1 MVTVLSEIAL
11 ALYIVGLI
19 LAIRTVYNDE
29 PRQAGE
35 WCNWILIIG
44 LAVHSFAITYR
55 YILTGNIPITSMHE
69 SSSFFA
75 WSVMVIYFYIYYRF
89 RFLVLG
95 LFILPMV
102 SILMLSS
109 LILPSEIRPISP
121 ILRSYWLAFHTL
133 FAFIGYASFTVAAGT
148 GLMYLIQ
155 ERHLKS
161 KRPSW
166 ICTKLPSVQ
175 ILDEINYK
183 LIALGFPL
191 HTLAIITGALWAE
204 ASLGSYW
211 RWDPKEVWSLIT
223 WLIYALILHLR
234 IVRGYRGRK
243 AATLSIVGFLAVL
256 FTYYGVNLL
265 LKSYHLFQ

>member
-11 ALYIVGLI
+11 ALYIIGLI
-19 LAIRTVYNDE
+19 VVIKAIYGGHRQTDGLCLGLLAI
-29 PRQAGE
+29 GF
-35 WCNWILIIG
+35 L
-44 LAVHSFAITYR
+44 VHSFAIAYR

-75 WSVMVIYFYIYYRF
+75 WSVMVIFFYIYYRF

-95 LFILPMV
+95 VFILPMV

-109 LILPSEIRPISP
+109 LLLPSELRPLSP
-121 ILRSYWLAFHTL
+121 LLQSYWLIFHTL
-133 FAFIGYASFTVAAGT
+133 FAFVGYAAFAVAAGI

-155 ERHLKS
+155 ERHLKN

-204 ASLGSYW
+204 SSLGSYW
-211 RWDPKEVWSLIT
+211 RWDPKEVWSLIA

-234 IVRGYRGRK
+234 IIKGYRGRK
-243 AATLSIVGFLAVL
+243 AAALSIIGFLAVL